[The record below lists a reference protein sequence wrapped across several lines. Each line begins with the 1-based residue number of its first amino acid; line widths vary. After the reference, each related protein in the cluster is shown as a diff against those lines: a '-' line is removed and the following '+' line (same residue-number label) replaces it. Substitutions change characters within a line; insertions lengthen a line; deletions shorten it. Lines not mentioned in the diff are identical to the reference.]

1 MASKSS
7 RSPIRKEVHNFLV
20 AAERLLSRGA
30 RDPELTPEECHLI
43 CEYLITMS
51 RAHHPWSSHLAL
63 TMSGHP
69 PSATSGQS
77 SSEEAQQ

>member
-7 RSPIRKEVHNFLV
+7 RLPIRKEVHNFLF
-20 AAERLLSRGA
+20 AAEKLLSWGP

-51 RAHHPWSSHLAL
+51 RDHHQWSSHLAS

-69 PSATSGQS
+69 PSPTSSQPS
-77 SSEEAQQ
+77 PEEIQR